1 MQPLVSPGAGPIP
14 GVPQHQPSN
23 LFRFGEIT
31 LYSTF
36 ALGTAQAAAFA
47 VANTSNRLFA
57 TPLGQTGQGF
67 PAAMTASETNL
78 KEAGRIPSGQAYDV
92 FGVAGQ
98 VMGWD
103 PNADRLAQ
111 PFNFTNAAG
120 GAAAATGQN
129 VGDLQSIVNN
139 GVFLWDFTQT
149 QVYICPLML
158 AGAGGGLFGSQSSAA
173 ATAAAGSMGNGN
185 GGIWMYRRHPVAL
198 PGNSTFAVLLNFG
211 SRAAPLLGSGQV
223 GSGAGVAVRVVL
235 LGYYKSV
242 IELGA

>member
-31 LYSTF
+31 LYSTVG
-36 ALGTAQAAAFA
+36 LGSTAGVFPL
-47 VANTSNRLFA
+47 ANTSNRLFA

-67 PAAMTASETNL
+67 PAAMTITETNL

-98 VMGWD
+98 VMGFD
-103 PNADRLAQ
+103 IANDQLDVPFNADG
-111 PFNFTNAAG
+111 AAG
-120 GAAAATGQN
+120 AATLGLVADLQN
-129 VGDLQSIVNN
+129 VINN
-139 GVFLWDFTQT
+139 GVLVWDFTQT

-158 AGAGGGLFGSQSSAA
+158 AGAGGGAFGAVSQNAA
-173 ATAAAGSMGNGN
+173 GANSGSMGNGN

-198 PGNSTFAVLLNFG
+198 PGNSTFAVLVQFG
-211 SRAAPLLGSGQV
+211 SRASALAQNI
-223 GSGAGVAVRVVL
+223 GVAVRVVL
-235 LGYYKSV
+235 LGYYKNV
-242 IELGA
+242 IELG

>member
-1 MQPLVSPGAGPIP
+1 MQPLVSPNSGPLP

-36 ALGTAQAAAFA
+36 ALGQAGAGAFP
-47 VANTSNRLFA
+47 VANTSNRMFA

-67 PAAMTASETNL
+67 PAALTVTETNL

-103 PNADRLAQ
+103 PVADDLDL
-111 PFNFTNAAG
+111 PFNNTAAA
-120 GAAAATGQN
+120 GAAAVATGGN
-129 VGDLQSIVNN
+129 VADLQSVVNN
-139 GVFLWDFTQT
+139 GVFIWDFTQT
-149 QVYICPLML
+149 QVFICPLML
-158 AGAGGGLFGSQSSAA
+158 AGAGGGVFGSISQSAA
-173 ATAAAGSMGNGN
+173 AANGGSMGNGN

-198 PGNSTFAVLLNFG
+198 PGNSTFAVILQFG
-211 SRAAPLLGSGQV
+211 SRAESLAGIT
-223 GSGAGVAVRVVL
+223 AGVAVRVVL

-242 IELGA
+242 IELG

>member
-36 ALGTAQAAAFA
+36 AQGVGAL
-47 VANTSNRLFA
+47 ANTSNRLFA

-67 PAAMTASETNL
+67 PVALTITETNL

-103 PNADRLAQ
+103 QANDTLDVPFADQ
-111 PFNFTNAAG
+111 PAG
-120 GAAAATGQN
+120 GAGVAPAAGLGNIADLQN
-129 VGDLQSIVNN
+129 VLNN
-139 GVFLWDFTQT
+139 GVLVWDFTQT
-149 QVYICPLML
+149 QVFICPLML
-158 AGAGGGLFGSQSSAA
+158 AGAGGGAFGAVSSNAA
-173 ATAAAGSMGNGN
+173 ATNAGSMGNGN

-198 PGNSTFAVLLNFG
+198 PGNSTFAVLLQFG
-211 SRAAPLLGSGQV
+211 SRASVLAANTGF
-223 GSGAGVAVRVVL
+223 AVRVVL

-242 IELGA
+242 IELGN

>member
-1 MQPLVSPGAGPIP
+1 MQPLVSPGSGPIP

-36 ALGTAQAAAFA
+36 ALGNAAGFA

-67 PAAMTASETNL
+67 PAAMTATETNL

-98 VMGWD
+98 VMAWD
-103 PNADRLAQ
+103 ATVGVDQLDV
-111 PFNFTNAAG
+111 PFNNTNAAG
-120 GAAAATGQN
+120 TAGLGGVA
-129 VGDLQSIVNN
+129 DLTSVVNN

-158 AGAGGGLFGSQSSAA
+158 AGAGGGVFGAISSNAA
-173 ATAAAGSMGNGN
+173 QANAGAMNNGN

-211 SRAAPLLGSGQV
+211 SRASALAANV
-223 GSGAGVAVRVVL
+223 GVAVRCVL

-242 IELGA
+242 IELG

>member
-31 LYSTF
+31 LYSTV
-36 ALGTAQAAAFA
+36 ALGAAAA
-47 VANTSNRLFA
+47 ATALANTSNRLFA

-67 PAAMTASETNL
+67 PTAMTVTETNL

-98 VMGWD
+98 VMAWD
-103 PNADRLAQ
+103 AANDQLDVPFNADGV
-111 PFNFTNAAG
+111 AG
-120 GAAAATGQN
+120 ANTLGLVSDLQN
-129 VGDLQSIVNN
+129 VINN
-139 GVFLWDFTQT
+139 GVLLWDFTQT
-149 QVYICPLML
+149 QVFICPLML
-158 AGAGGGLFGSQSSAA
+158 AGAGGGAFGAIAQNAA
-173 ATAAAGSMGNGN
+173 GANSGSMGNGN

-198 PGNSTFAVLLNFG
+198 PGNSTFAVLVQFG
-211 SRAAPLLGSGQV
+211 SRASGLGATGQ
-223 GSGAGVAVRVVL
+223 GVAVRIVL

-242 IELGA
+242 IELG